1 MTKKIQSI
9 PEARLLLESLRSVG
23 YNEET
28 AIADIIDNC
37 ISAKAHEIKIQF
49 DWEKKRIVISDDG
62 LGMSSKDL
70 IENMRIGSSDPNQVR
85 DERDLGRFGMGMK
98 TAAFS
103 LGKKLTVVTK
113 SNSTVSNA
121 SWDLEQIPSIGWNLI
136 IRDESEISE
145 FSSQIDEQGT
155 VVIIENLD
163 RVIDTDDEKK
173 AKNKFYRIANRT
185 EKHLALTFHR
195 FIEEDCLILE
205 LNDIPIKAWNPFIV
219 ENSATQELPEE
230 SVFSDNGCIKAI
242 IQPYVLPHKTKFA
255 SDDDYQLAGGPKGW
269 NYHQGIYVYRN
280 KRLIIC
286 GTWFDYIKKEPAY
299 NLARIK
305 IDISSASDEDWKID
319 IKKSTA
325 SLPSYVREAVEREID
340 LCTEASARVYN
351 SRGNYSKS
359 NVSTP
364 NLDYVWE
371 QRKKDGRYSFYI
383 NRKHSLLNTI
393 KKQLDEQGKKTLFA
407 YLSLVENF
415 APFMMSGVT
424 DSLQKG
430 KNNATFD
437 KTSLEYQIQIKE
449 LEDKCDYA
457 ENGDLV
463 AYIKSYAVFDYL
475 KALLGTDSNGYEI
488 NQDVLCAAD
497 FGAPQKRKRFIVIG
511 IKKSLTDTVQLP
523 IGIFSEK
530 DYRTVQDAIGDLQNV
545 PTVTDVAEDIG
556 TPLKKADD
564 ISELGKSLRDT
575 DTLFNHIITKT
586 RETAMERFKVI
597 KQGENFHSL
606 NDSLKTNTYTDA
618 NRTQNTI
625 YLRLAYNQPSGTVVN
640 VRKSMWIHPELNRA
654 ISIREAARLQTFP
667 DSFIFCGSKDKQYQQ
682 VGNAVPP
689 IMAKAIAEKLADQL
703 EQIEKRYER

>member
-1 MTKKIQSI
+1 MYKVVDLFAGAGGLSLGFMQTKKYDIKVAFENNPAMQKTYKKNHMGVDVRDDVCLADYDDIQKKYGKIDVVIGGPPCQGFSNANRQKNHAI
-9 PEARLLLESLRSVG
+9 SQNNMLVKQYIRAIRELRPKAFVMENVSMLRSDVHRFYLDEADNKLFDQEKYEIHMQSTKLVLLDKAYMFDCAKTIARSSSAITANIWPEDCYVSLNVVYKMSKNHQKLLKTLKKHKKKLLEYADIYADEGKKNDIESNDIALRS
-23 YNEET
+23 YE
-28 AIADIIDNC
+28 
-37 ISAKAHEIKIQF
+37 
-49 DWEKKRIVISDDG
+49 
-62 LGMSSKDL
+62 
-70 IENMRIGSSDPNQVR
+70 
-85 DERDLGRFGMGMK
+85 
-98 TAAFS
+98 AFS
-103 LGKKLTVVTK
+103 AIK
-113 SNSTVSNA
+113 
-121 SWDLEQIPSIGWNLI
+121 Q
-136 IRDESEISE
+136 
-145 FSSQIDEQGT
+145 FF
-155 VVIIENLD
+155 
-163 RVIDTDDEKK
+163 DEK
-173 AKNKFYRIANRT
+173 
-185 EKHLALTFHR
+185 
-195 FIEEDCLILE
+195 LE
-205 LNDIPIKAWNPFIV
+205 ADKLKDVI
-219 ENSATQELPEE
+219 
-230 SVFSDNGCIKAI
+230 
-242 IQPYVLPHKTKFA
+242 
-255 SDDDYQLAGGPKGW
+255 
-269 NYHQGIYVYRN
+269 
-280 KRLIIC
+280 
-286 GTWFDYIKKEPAY
+286 EPAIMIQRM
-299 NLARIK
+299 L
-305 IDISSASDEDWKID
+305 
-319 IKKSTA
+319 
-325 SLPSYVREAVEREID
+325 
-340 LCTEASARVYN
+340 
-351 SRGNYSKS
+351 SKS
-359 NVSTP
+359 KEIFDN
-364 NLDYVWE
+364 
-371 QRKKDGRYSFYI
+371 
-383 NRKHSLLNTI
+383 H
-393 KKQLDEQGKKTLFA
+393 
-407 YLSLVENF
+407 LV
-415 APFMMSGVT
+415 V
-424 DSLQKG
+424 
-430 KNNATFD
+430 
-437 KTSLEYQIQIKE
+437 
-449 LEDKCDYA
+449 DKCDYA

>member
-1 MTKKIQSI
+1 MYKVVDLFAGAGGLSLGFMQTKKYDIKVAFENNPAMQKTYKKNHMGVDVRDDVCLADYDDIQKKYGKIDVVIGGPPCQGFSNANRQKNHAI
-9 PEARLLLESLRSVG
+9 SQNNMLVKQYIRAIRELSPKAFVMENVSMLRSDVHRF
-23 YNEET
+23 YLDEADNELFGQEKYEIHMQNTKLVLLDKAYMFDCAKTIARSPSAIT
-28 AIADIIDNC
+28 ANIWPEDCYVSLNVVYKMSKNHQKLLKTLKKHKKKLLKYADVY
-37 ISAKAHEIKIQF
+37 A
-49 DWEKKRIVISDDG
+49 
-62 LGMSSKDL
+62 
-70 IENMRIGSSDPNQVR
+70 
-85 DERDLGRFGMGMK
+85 DERKKSDIESNDIALRSYE
-98 TAAFS
+98 AFS
-103 LGKKLTVVTK
+103 AIK
-113 SNSTVSNA
+113 
-121 SWDLEQIPSIGWNLI
+121 Q
-136 IRDESEISE
+136 
-145 FSSQIDEQGT
+145 FF
-155 VVIIENLD
+155 
-163 RVIDTDDEKK
+163 DEK
-173 AKNKFYRIANRT
+173 
-185 EKHLALTFHR
+185 
-195 FIEEDCLILE
+195 LE
-205 LNDIPIKAWNPFIV
+205 ADKLKDVI
-219 ENSATQELPEE
+219 
-230 SVFSDNGCIKAI
+230 
-242 IQPYVLPHKTKFA
+242 
-255 SDDDYQLAGGPKGW
+255 
-269 NYHQGIYVYRN
+269 
-280 KRLIIC
+280 
-286 GTWFDYIKKEPAY
+286 EPAIMIQRM
-299 NLARIK
+299 L
-305 IDISSASDEDWKID
+305 
-319 IKKSTA
+319 
-325 SLPSYVREAVEREID
+325 
-340 LCTEASARVYN
+340 
-351 SRGNYSKS
+351 SKS
-359 NVSTP
+359 KEIFDN
-364 NLDYVWE
+364 
-371 QRKKDGRYSFYI
+371 
-383 NRKHSLLNTI
+383 H
-393 KKQLDEQGKKTLFA
+393 
-407 YLSLVENF
+407 LV
-415 APFMMSGVT
+415 V
-424 DSLQKG
+424 
-430 KNNATFD
+430 
-437 KTSLEYQIQIKE
+437 
-449 LEDKCDYA
+449 DKCDYA

>member
-1 MTKKIQSI
+1 MYKVVDLFAGAGGLSLGFMQTKKYDIKVAFENNPAMQKTYKKNHMGVDVRDDVCLADYDDIQKKYGKIDVVIGGPPCQGFSNANRQKNHAI
-9 PEARLLLESLRSVG
+9 SQNNMLVKQYIRAIRELSPKAFVMENVSMLRSDVHRFYLDEADNELFGQEKYEIHMQNTKLVLLDKAYMFDCAKTIARSPSAITANIWPEDCYVSLNVVYKMSKNHQKLLKTLKKHKKKLLEYADVYADERKKSDIESNDIALRS
-23 YNEET
+23 YE
-28 AIADIIDNC
+28 
-37 ISAKAHEIKIQF
+37 
-49 DWEKKRIVISDDG
+49 
-62 LGMSSKDL
+62 
-70 IENMRIGSSDPNQVR
+70 
-85 DERDLGRFGMGMK
+85 
-98 TAAFS
+98 AFS
-103 LGKKLTVVTK
+103 AIK
-113 SNSTVSNA
+113 
-121 SWDLEQIPSIGWNLI
+121 Q
-136 IRDESEISE
+136 
-145 FSSQIDEQGT
+145 FF
-155 VVIIENLD
+155 
-163 RVIDTDDEKK
+163 DEK
-173 AKNKFYRIANRT
+173 
-185 EKHLALTFHR
+185 
-195 FIEEDCLILE
+195 LE
-205 LNDIPIKAWNPFIV
+205 ADKLKDVI
-219 ENSATQELPEE
+219 
-230 SVFSDNGCIKAI
+230 
-242 IQPYVLPHKTKFA
+242 
-255 SDDDYQLAGGPKGW
+255 
-269 NYHQGIYVYRN
+269 
-280 KRLIIC
+280 
-286 GTWFDYIKKEPAY
+286 EPAIMIQRM
-299 NLARIK
+299 L
-305 IDISSASDEDWKID
+305 
-319 IKKSTA
+319 
-325 SLPSYVREAVEREID
+325 
-340 LCTEASARVYN
+340 
-351 SRGNYSKS
+351 SKS
-359 NVSTP
+359 KEIFDN
-364 NLDYVWE
+364 
-371 QRKKDGRYSFYI
+371 
-383 NRKHSLLNTI
+383 H
-393 KKQLDEQGKKTLFA
+393 
-407 YLSLVENF
+407 LV
-415 APFMMSGVT
+415 V
-424 DSLQKG
+424 
-430 KNNATFD
+430 
-437 KTSLEYQIQIKE
+437 
-449 LEDKCDYA
+449 DKCDYA

-475 KALLGTDSNGYEI
+475 KALLGTDSDGYEI

>member
-1 MTKKIQSI
+1 MYKVVDLFAGAGGLSLGFMQTKKYDIKVAFENNPAMQKTYKKNHMGVDVRDDVCLADYDDIQKKYGKIDVVIGGPPCQGFSNANRQKNHAI
-9 PEARLLLESLRSVG
+9 SQNNMLVKQYIRAIRELSPKAFVMENVSMLRSDVHRFYLDEADNELFGQEKYEIHMQNTKLVLLDKAYMFDCAKTIARSPSAITANIWPEDCYVSLNVVYKMSKNHQKLLKTLKKHKKKLLEYADVYADERKKSDIESNDIALRS
-23 YNEET
+23 YE
-28 AIADIIDNC
+28 
-37 ISAKAHEIKIQF
+37 
-49 DWEKKRIVISDDG
+49 
-62 LGMSSKDL
+62 
-70 IENMRIGSSDPNQVR
+70 
-85 DERDLGRFGMGMK
+85 
-98 TAAFS
+98 AFS
-103 LGKKLTVVTK
+103 AIK
-113 SNSTVSNA
+113 
-121 SWDLEQIPSIGWNLI
+121 Q
-136 IRDESEISE
+136 
-145 FSSQIDEQGT
+145 FF
-155 VVIIENLD
+155 
-163 RVIDTDDEKK
+163 DEK
-173 AKNKFYRIANRT
+173 
-185 EKHLALTFHR
+185 
-195 FIEEDCLILE
+195 LE
-205 LNDIPIKAWNPFIV
+205 ADKLKDVI
-219 ENSATQELPEE
+219 
-230 SVFSDNGCIKAI
+230 
-242 IQPYVLPHKTKFA
+242 
-255 SDDDYQLAGGPKGW
+255 
-269 NYHQGIYVYRN
+269 
-280 KRLIIC
+280 
-286 GTWFDYIKKEPAY
+286 EPAIMIQRM
-299 NLARIK
+299 L
-305 IDISSASDEDWKID
+305 
-319 IKKSTA
+319 
-325 SLPSYVREAVEREID
+325 
-340 LCTEASARVYN
+340 
-351 SRGNYSKS
+351 SKS
-359 NVSTP
+359 KEIFDN
-364 NLDYVWE
+364 
-371 QRKKDGRYSFYI
+371 
-383 NRKHSLLNTI
+383 H
-393 KKQLDEQGKKTLFA
+393 
-407 YLSLVENF
+407 LV
-415 APFMMSGVT
+415 V
-424 DSLQKG
+424 
-430 KNNATFD
+430 
-437 KTSLEYQIQIKE
+437 
-449 LEDKCDYA
+449 DKCDYA
-457 ENGDLV
+457 EN

>member
-1 MTKKIQSI
+1 MYKVVDLFAGAGGLSLGFMQTKKYDIKVAFENNPAMQKTYKKNHMGVDVQDDVCLADYDDIQKKYGKIDVVIGGPPCQGFSNANRQKNHAI
-9 PEARLLLESLRSVG
+9 SQNNMLVKQYIRAIRELSPKAFVMENVSMLRSDVHRFYLDEADNELFGQEKYEIHMQSTKLVLLDKAYMFDCAKTIARSSSAITANIWPEDCYVSLNVVYKMSKNHQKLLKTLKKHKKKLLEYADIYADEGEKNDIESNDIALRS
-23 YNEET
+23 YE
-28 AIADIIDNC
+28 
-37 ISAKAHEIKIQF
+37 
-49 DWEKKRIVISDDG
+49 
-62 LGMSSKDL
+62 
-70 IENMRIGSSDPNQVR
+70 
-85 DERDLGRFGMGMK
+85 
-98 TAAFS
+98 AFS
-103 LGKKLTVVTK
+103 AIK
-113 SNSTVSNA
+113 
-121 SWDLEQIPSIGWNLI
+121 Q
-136 IRDESEISE
+136 
-145 FSSQIDEQGT
+145 FF
-155 VVIIENLD
+155 
-163 RVIDTDDEKK
+163 DEK
-173 AKNKFYRIANRT
+173 
-185 EKHLALTFHR
+185 
-195 FIEEDCLILE
+195 LE
-205 LNDIPIKAWNPFIV
+205 ADKLKDVI
-219 ENSATQELPEE
+219 
-230 SVFSDNGCIKAI
+230 
-242 IQPYVLPHKTKFA
+242 
-255 SDDDYQLAGGPKGW
+255 
-269 NYHQGIYVYRN
+269 
-280 KRLIIC
+280 
-286 GTWFDYIKKEPAY
+286 EPAIMIQRM
-299 NLARIK
+299 L
-305 IDISSASDEDWKID
+305 
-319 IKKSTA
+319 
-325 SLPSYVREAVEREID
+325 
-340 LCTEASARVYN
+340 
-351 SRGNYSKS
+351 SKS
-359 NVSTP
+359 KEIFDN
-364 NLDYVWE
+364 
-371 QRKKDGRYSFYI
+371 
-383 NRKHSLLNTI
+383 H
-393 KKQLDEQGKKTLFA
+393 
-407 YLSLVENF
+407 LV
-415 APFMMSGVT
+415 V
-424 DSLQKG
+424 
-430 KNNATFD
+430 
-437 KTSLEYQIQIKE
+437 
-449 LEDKCDYA
+449 DKCDYA

-586 RETAMERFKVI
+586 RETAMERFKAI

>member
-1 MTKKIQSI
+1 MQMGRWFGFR
-9 PEARLLLESLRSVG
+9 PGYLDACRLFTTDSLYASFSH
-23 YNEET
+23 
-28 AIADIIDNC
+28 
-37 ISAKAHEIKIQF
+37 ISMATEDLAAQF
-49 DWEKKRIVISDDG
+49 DFMNSVVQTPRDFG
-62 LGMSSKDL
+62 L
-70 IENMRIGSSDPNQVR
+70 RV
-85 DERDLGRFGMGMK
+85 
-98 TAAFS
+98 
-103 LGKKLTVVTK
+103 
-113 SNSTVSNA
+113 A
-121 SWDLEQIPSIGWNLI
+121 SHPTLEITS
-136 IRDESEISE
+136 
-145 FSSQIDEQGT
+145 
-155 VVIIENLD
+155 
-163 RVIDTDDEKK
+163 
-173 AKNKFYRIANRT
+173 
-185 EKHLALTFHR
+185 
-195 FIEEDCLILE
+195 
-205 LNDIPIKAWNPFIV
+205 
-219 ENSATQELPEE
+219 
-230 SVFSDNGCIKAI
+230 
-242 IQPYVLPHKTKFA
+242 
-255 SDDDYQLAGGPKGW
+255 
-269 NYHQGIYVYRN
+269 RN
-280 KRLIIC
+280 KMRTGQEFKRDFSCKLSQ
-286 GTWFDYIKKEPAY
+286 TRVFD
-299 NLARIK
+299 
-305 IDISSASDEDWKID
+305 IDGEQYD
-319 IKKSTA
+319 
-325 SLPSYVREAVEREID
+325 RNFEAVEDFLYAIKGCRIT
-340 LCTEASARVYN
+340 TEQYQKTHNRKAPGEHIFYQGVSAHDVANFLESYETSKTATRANSKYMADVLLDKAYMFDCAKTIARSPSAITANIWPEDCYVSLNVVYKMSKN
-351 SRGNYSKS
+351 HQKLLKTLKKHKKKLLEYADVYADERKKSDIESNDIALRSYEAFSAIKQFFDEKLEADKLKDVIEPAIMIQRMLSKS
-359 NVSTP
+359 KEIFDN
-364 NLDYVWE
+364 
-371 QRKKDGRYSFYI
+371 
-383 NRKHSLLNTI
+383 H
-393 KKQLDEQGKKTLFA
+393 
-407 YLSLVENF
+407 LV
-415 APFMMSGVT
+415 V
-424 DSLQKG
+424 
-430 KNNATFD
+430 
-437 KTSLEYQIQIKE
+437 
-449 LEDKCDYA
+449 DKCDYA

>member
-242 IQPYVLPHKTKFA
+242 IQPYMFDCAKTIARSSSAITANIWPEDCYVSLNVVYKMSKNHQKLLKTLKKHKKKLLEYA
-255 SDDDYQLAGGPKGW
+255 D
-269 NYHQGIYVYRN
+269 IYADEGKKNDIESNDIALRSYEAFSAI
-280 KRLIIC
+280 KQF
-286 GTWFDYIKKEPAY
+286 FDEKLEADKLKDVIEPAIMIQRM
-299 NLARIK
+299 L
-305 IDISSASDEDWKID
+305 
-319 IKKSTA
+319 
-325 SLPSYVREAVEREID
+325 
-340 LCTEASARVYN
+340 
-351 SRGNYSKS
+351 SKS
-359 NVSTP
+359 KEIFDN
-364 NLDYVWE
+364 
-371 QRKKDGRYSFYI
+371 
-383 NRKHSLLNTI
+383 H
-393 KKQLDEQGKKTLFA
+393 
-407 YLSLVENF
+407 LV
-415 APFMMSGVT
+415 V
-424 DSLQKG
+424 
-430 KNNATFD
+430 
-437 KTSLEYQIQIKE
+437 
-449 LEDKCDYA
+449 DKCDYA

-586 RETAMERFKVI
+586 RETAMERFKAI

-703 EQIEKRYER
+703 EQIEKRFER

>member
-1 MTKKIQSI
+1 MYKVVDLFAGAGGLSLGFMQTKKYDIKVAFENNPAMQKTYKKNHMGVDVRDDVCLADYDDIQKKYGKIDVVIGGPPCQGFSNANRQKNHAI
-9 PEARLLLESLRSVG
+9 SQNNMLVKQYIRAIRELRPKAFVMENVSMLRSDVHRFYLDEADNKLFDQEKYEIHMQNTKLVLLDKAYMFDCAKTIARSPSAITANIWPEDCYVSLNVVYKMSKNHQKLLKALKKHKKKLLEYADVYADERKKSDIESNDIALRS
-23 YNEET
+23 YE
-28 AIADIIDNC
+28 
-37 ISAKAHEIKIQF
+37 
-49 DWEKKRIVISDDG
+49 
-62 LGMSSKDL
+62 
-70 IENMRIGSSDPNQVR
+70 
-85 DERDLGRFGMGMK
+85 
-98 TAAFS
+98 AFS
-103 LGKKLTVVTK
+103 AVK
-113 SNSTVSNA
+113 
-121 SWDLEQIPSIGWNLI
+121 Q
-136 IRDESEISE
+136 
-145 FSSQIDEQGT
+145 FF
-155 VVIIENLD
+155 
-163 RVIDTDDEKK
+163 DEK
-173 AKNKFYRIANRT
+173 
-185 EKHLALTFHR
+185 
-195 FIEEDCLILE
+195 LE
-205 LNDIPIKAWNPFIV
+205 ADKLKEVI
-219 ENSATQELPEE
+219 
-230 SVFSDNGCIKAI
+230 
-242 IQPYVLPHKTKFA
+242 
-255 SDDDYQLAGGPKGW
+255 
-269 NYHQGIYVYRN
+269 
-280 KRLIIC
+280 
-286 GTWFDYIKKEPAY
+286 EPAIMIQRM
-299 NLARIK
+299 L
-305 IDISSASDEDWKID
+305 
-319 IKKSTA
+319 
-325 SLPSYVREAVEREID
+325 
-340 LCTEASARVYN
+340 
-351 SRGNYSKS
+351 SKS
-359 NVSTP
+359 KEIFDS
-364 NLDYVWE
+364 
-371 QRKKDGRYSFYI
+371 
-383 NRKHSLLNTI
+383 H
-393 KKQLDEQGKKTLFA
+393 
-407 YLSLVENF
+407 LV
-415 APFMMSGVT
+415 V
-424 DSLQKG
+424 
-430 KNNATFD
+430 
-437 KTSLEYQIQIKE
+437 
-449 LEDKCDYA
+449 DKCDYA

-586 RETAMERFKVI
+586 RETAMERFKAI

>member
-1 MTKKIQSI
+1 MYKVVDLFAGAGGLSLGFMQTKKYDIKVAFENNPAMQKTYKKNHMGVDVQDDVCLADYNDIQKKYGKIDVVIGGPPCQGFSNANRQKNHAI
-9 PEARLLLESLRSVG
+9 SQNNMLVKQYIRAIRELSPKAFVMENVSMLRSDVHRFYLDEADNELFGQEKYEIHMQSTKLVLLDKAYMFDCAKTIARSPSAITANIWPEDCYVSLNVVYKMSKNHQKLLKTLKKHKKKLLEYADIYADEGKKNDIESNDIALRS
-23 YNEET
+23 YE
-28 AIADIIDNC
+28 
-37 ISAKAHEIKIQF
+37 
-49 DWEKKRIVISDDG
+49 
-62 LGMSSKDL
+62 
-70 IENMRIGSSDPNQVR
+70 
-85 DERDLGRFGMGMK
+85 
-98 TAAFS
+98 AFS
-103 LGKKLTVVTK
+103 AIK
-113 SNSTVSNA
+113 
-121 SWDLEQIPSIGWNLI
+121 Q
-136 IRDESEISE
+136 
-145 FSSQIDEQGT
+145 FF
-155 VVIIENLD
+155 
-163 RVIDTDDEKK
+163 DEK
-173 AKNKFYRIANRT
+173 
-185 EKHLALTFHR
+185 
-195 FIEEDCLILE
+195 LE
-205 LNDIPIKAWNPFIV
+205 ADKLKDVI
-219 ENSATQELPEE
+219 
-230 SVFSDNGCIKAI
+230 
-242 IQPYVLPHKTKFA
+242 
-255 SDDDYQLAGGPKGW
+255 
-269 NYHQGIYVYRN
+269 
-280 KRLIIC
+280 
-286 GTWFDYIKKEPAY
+286 EPAIMIQRM
-299 NLARIK
+299 L
-305 IDISSASDEDWKID
+305 
-319 IKKSTA
+319 
-325 SLPSYVREAVEREID
+325 
-340 LCTEASARVYN
+340 
-351 SRGNYSKS
+351 SKS
-359 NVSTP
+359 KEIFDN
-364 NLDYVWE
+364 
-371 QRKKDGRYSFYI
+371 
-383 NRKHSLLNTI
+383 H
-393 KKQLDEQGKKTLFA
+393 
-407 YLSLVENF
+407 LV
-415 APFMMSGVT
+415 V
-424 DSLQKG
+424 
-430 KNNATFD
+430 
-437 KTSLEYQIQIKE
+437 
-449 LEDKCDYA
+449 DKCDYA

-586 RETAMERFKVI
+586 RETAMERFKAI

-703 EQIEKRYER
+703 EQIEKRFER

>member
-1 MTKKIQSI
+1 MYKVVDLFAGAGGLSLGFMQTKKYDIKVAFENNPAMQKTYKKNHMGVDVRDDVCLADYDDIQKKYGKIDVVIGGPPCQGFSNANRQKNHAI
-9 PEARLLLESLRSVG
+9 SQNNMLVKQYIRAIRELSPKAFVMENVSMLRSDVHRFYLDEADNELFGQEKYEIHMQNTKLVLLDKAYMFDCAKTIARSPSAITANIWPEDCYVSLNVVYKMSKNYQKLLKTLKKHKKKLLEYADVYADEREKSDIESNDIALRS
-23 YNEET
+23 YE
-28 AIADIIDNC
+28 
-37 ISAKAHEIKIQF
+37 
-49 DWEKKRIVISDDG
+49 
-62 LGMSSKDL
+62 
-70 IENMRIGSSDPNQVR
+70 
-85 DERDLGRFGMGMK
+85 
-98 TAAFS
+98 AFS
-103 LGKKLTVVTK
+103 AIK
-113 SNSTVSNA
+113 
-121 SWDLEQIPSIGWNLI
+121 Q
-136 IRDESEISE
+136 
-145 FSSQIDEQGT
+145 FF
-155 VVIIENLD
+155 
-163 RVIDTDDEKK
+163 DEK
-173 AKNKFYRIANRT
+173 
-185 EKHLALTFHR
+185 
-195 FIEEDCLILE
+195 LE
-205 LNDIPIKAWNPFIV
+205 ADKLKDVI
-219 ENSATQELPEE
+219 
-230 SVFSDNGCIKAI
+230 
-242 IQPYVLPHKTKFA
+242 
-255 SDDDYQLAGGPKGW
+255 
-269 NYHQGIYVYRN
+269 
-280 KRLIIC
+280 
-286 GTWFDYIKKEPAY
+286 EPAIMIQRM
-299 NLARIK
+299 L
-305 IDISSASDEDWKID
+305 
-319 IKKSTA
+319 
-325 SLPSYVREAVEREID
+325 
-340 LCTEASARVYN
+340 
-351 SRGNYSKS
+351 SKS
-359 NVSTP
+359 KEIFDN
-364 NLDYVWE
+364 
-371 QRKKDGRYSFYI
+371 
-383 NRKHSLLNTI
+383 H
-393 KKQLDEQGKKTLFA
+393 
-407 YLSLVENF
+407 LV
-415 APFMMSGVT
+415 V
-424 DSLQKG
+424 
-430 KNNATFD
+430 
-437 KTSLEYQIQIKE
+437 
-449 LEDKCDYA
+449 DKCDYA

>member
-1 MTKKIQSI
+1 MYKVVDLFAGAGGLSLGFMQTKKYDIKVAFENNPAMQKTYKKNHMGVDVQDDVCLADYNDIQKKYGKIDVVIGGPPCQGFSNANRQKNHAI
-9 PEARLLLESLRSVG
+9 SQNNMLVKQYIRAIRELSPKAFVMENVSMLRSDVHRFYLDEADNELFGQEKYEIHMQNTKLVLLDKAYMFDCAKTIARSPSAITANIWPEDCYVSLNVVYKMSKNHQKLLKTLKKHKKKLLE
-23 YNEET
+23 Y
-28 AIADIIDNC
+28 ADVY
-37 ISAKAHEIKIQF
+37 A
-49 DWEKKRIVISDDG
+49 
-62 LGMSSKDL
+62 
-70 IENMRIGSSDPNQVR
+70 
-85 DERDLGRFGMGMK
+85 DERKKSDIESNDIARRSYE
-98 TAAFS
+98 AFS
-103 LGKKLTVVTK
+103 AIK
-113 SNSTVSNA
+113 
-121 SWDLEQIPSIGWNLI
+121 Q
-136 IRDESEISE
+136 
-145 FSSQIDEQGT
+145 FF
-155 VVIIENLD
+155 
-163 RVIDTDDEKK
+163 DEK
-173 AKNKFYRIANRT
+173 
-185 EKHLALTFHR
+185 
-195 FIEEDCLILE
+195 LE
-205 LNDIPIKAWNPFIV
+205 ADKLKDVI
-219 ENSATQELPEE
+219 
-230 SVFSDNGCIKAI
+230 
-242 IQPYVLPHKTKFA
+242 
-255 SDDDYQLAGGPKGW
+255 
-269 NYHQGIYVYRN
+269 
-280 KRLIIC
+280 
-286 GTWFDYIKKEPAY
+286 EPAIMIQRM
-299 NLARIK
+299 L
-305 IDISSASDEDWKID
+305 
-319 IKKSTA
+319 
-325 SLPSYVREAVEREID
+325 
-340 LCTEASARVYN
+340 
-351 SRGNYSKS
+351 SKS
-359 NVSTP
+359 KEIFDN
-364 NLDYVWE
+364 
-371 QRKKDGRYSFYI
+371 
-383 NRKHSLLNTI
+383 H
-393 KKQLDEQGKKTLFA
+393 
-407 YLSLVENF
+407 LV
-415 APFMMSGVT
+415 V
-424 DSLQKG
+424 
-430 KNNATFD
+430 
-437 KTSLEYQIQIKE
+437 
-449 LEDKCDYA
+449 DKCDYA

-703 EQIEKRYER
+703 EQIEKRFER

>member
-1 MTKKIQSI
+1 MYKVVDLFAGAGGLSLGFMQTKKYDIKVAFENNPAMQKTYKKNHMGVDVQDDVCLADYNDIQKKYGKIDVVIGGPPCQGFSNANRQKNHAI
-9 PEARLLLESLRSVG
+9 SQNNMLVKQYIRAIRELSPKAFVMENVSMLRSDVHRFYLDEADNELFGQEKYEIHMQSTKLVLLDKAYMFDCAKTIARSSSAITANIWPEDCYVSLNVVYKMSKNHQKLLKTLKKHKKKLLEYADVYADERKKSDIESNDIALRS
-23 YNEET
+23 YE
-28 AIADIIDNC
+28 
-37 ISAKAHEIKIQF
+37 
-49 DWEKKRIVISDDG
+49 
-62 LGMSSKDL
+62 
-70 IENMRIGSSDPNQVR
+70 
-85 DERDLGRFGMGMK
+85 
-98 TAAFS
+98 AFS
-103 LGKKLTVVTK
+103 AIK
-113 SNSTVSNA
+113 
-121 SWDLEQIPSIGWNLI
+121 Q
-136 IRDESEISE
+136 
-145 FSSQIDEQGT
+145 FF
-155 VVIIENLD
+155 
-163 RVIDTDDEKK
+163 DEK
-173 AKNKFYRIANRT
+173 
-185 EKHLALTFHR
+185 
-195 FIEEDCLILE
+195 LE
-205 LNDIPIKAWNPFIV
+205 ADKLKDVI
-219 ENSATQELPEE
+219 
-230 SVFSDNGCIKAI
+230 
-242 IQPYVLPHKTKFA
+242 
-255 SDDDYQLAGGPKGW
+255 
-269 NYHQGIYVYRN
+269 
-280 KRLIIC
+280 
-286 GTWFDYIKKEPAY
+286 EPAIMIQRM
-299 NLARIK
+299 L
-305 IDISSASDEDWKID
+305 
-319 IKKSTA
+319 
-325 SLPSYVREAVEREID
+325 
-340 LCTEASARVYN
+340 
-351 SRGNYSKS
+351 SKS
-359 NVSTP
+359 KEIFDN
-364 NLDYVWE
+364 
-371 QRKKDGRYSFYI
+371 
-383 NRKHSLLNTI
+383 H
-393 KKQLDEQGKKTLFA
+393 
-407 YLSLVENF
+407 LV
-415 APFMMSGVT
+415 V
-424 DSLQKG
+424 
-430 KNNATFD
+430 
-437 KTSLEYQIQIKE
+437 
-449 LEDKCDYA
+449 DKCDYA

-586 RETAMERFKVI
+586 RETAMERFKAI

-703 EQIEKRYER
+703 EQIEKRFER

>member
-1 MTKKIQSI
+1 MYKVVDLFAGAGGLSLGFMQTKKYDIKVAFENNPAMQKTYKKNHMGVDVQDDVCLADYNDIQKKYGKIDVVIGGPPCQGFSNANRQKNHAI
-9 PEARLLLESLRSVG
+9 SQNNMLVKQYIRAIRELSPKAFVMENVSMLRSDVHRFYLDEADNELFGQEKYEIHMQSTKLVLLDKAYMFDCAKTIARSSSAITAYIWPEDCYVSLNVVYKMSKNHQKLLKTLKKHKKKLLEYADIYADEGKKNDIESNDIALRS
-23 YNEET
+23 YE
-28 AIADIIDNC
+28 
-37 ISAKAHEIKIQF
+37 
-49 DWEKKRIVISDDG
+49 
-62 LGMSSKDL
+62 
-70 IENMRIGSSDPNQVR
+70 
-85 DERDLGRFGMGMK
+85 
-98 TAAFS
+98 AFS
-103 LGKKLTVVTK
+103 AIK
-113 SNSTVSNA
+113 
-121 SWDLEQIPSIGWNLI
+121 Q
-136 IRDESEISE
+136 
-145 FSSQIDEQGT
+145 FF
-155 VVIIENLD
+155 
-163 RVIDTDDEKK
+163 DEK
-173 AKNKFYRIANRT
+173 
-185 EKHLALTFHR
+185 
-195 FIEEDCLILE
+195 LE
-205 LNDIPIKAWNPFIV
+205 ADKLKDVI
-219 ENSATQELPEE
+219 
-230 SVFSDNGCIKAI
+230 
-242 IQPYVLPHKTKFA
+242 
-255 SDDDYQLAGGPKGW
+255 
-269 NYHQGIYVYRN
+269 
-280 KRLIIC
+280 
-286 GTWFDYIKKEPAY
+286 EPAIMIQRM
-299 NLARIK
+299 L
-305 IDISSASDEDWKID
+305 
-319 IKKSTA
+319 
-325 SLPSYVREAVEREID
+325 
-340 LCTEASARVYN
+340 
-351 SRGNYSKS
+351 SKS
-359 NVSTP
+359 KEIFDN
-364 NLDYVWE
+364 
-371 QRKKDGRYSFYI
+371 
-383 NRKHSLLNTI
+383 H
-393 KKQLDEQGKKTLFA
+393 
-407 YLSLVENF
+407 LV
-415 APFMMSGVT
+415 V
-424 DSLQKG
+424 
-430 KNNATFD
+430 
-437 KTSLEYQIQIKE
+437 
-449 LEDKCDYA
+449 DKCDYA

-586 RETAMERFKVI
+586 RETAMERFKAI

-703 EQIEKRYER
+703 EQIEKRFER

>member
-1 MTKKIQSI
+1 MYKVVDLFAGAGGLSLGFMQTKKYDIKVAFENNPAMQKTYKKNHMGVDVRDDVCLADYDDIQKKYGKIDVVIGGPPCQGFSNANRQKNHAI
-9 PEARLLLESLRSVG
+9 SQNNMLVKQYIRAIRELRPKAFVMENVSMLRSDVHRFYLDEADNKLFDQEKYEIHMQNTKLVLLDKAYMFDCAKTIARSSSAITANIWPEDCYVSLNVVYKMSKNHQKLLKTLKKHKKKLLEYADVYADEGEKNDIESNDIALRS
-23 YNEET
+23 YE
-28 AIADIIDNC
+28 
-37 ISAKAHEIKIQF
+37 
-49 DWEKKRIVISDDG
+49 
-62 LGMSSKDL
+62 
-70 IENMRIGSSDPNQVR
+70 
-85 DERDLGRFGMGMK
+85 
-98 TAAFS
+98 AFS
-103 LGKKLTVVTK
+103 AIK
-113 SNSTVSNA
+113 
-121 SWDLEQIPSIGWNLI
+121 Q
-136 IRDESEISE
+136 
-145 FSSQIDEQGT
+145 FF
-155 VVIIENLD
+155 
-163 RVIDTDDEKK
+163 DEK
-173 AKNKFYRIANRT
+173 
-185 EKHLALTFHR
+185 
-195 FIEEDCLILE
+195 LE
-205 LNDIPIKAWNPFIV
+205 ADKLKDVI
-219 ENSATQELPEE
+219 
-230 SVFSDNGCIKAI
+230 
-242 IQPYVLPHKTKFA
+242 
-255 SDDDYQLAGGPKGW
+255 
-269 NYHQGIYVYRN
+269 
-280 KRLIIC
+280 
-286 GTWFDYIKKEPAY
+286 EPAIMIQRM
-299 NLARIK
+299 L
-305 IDISSASDEDWKID
+305 
-319 IKKSTA
+319 
-325 SLPSYVREAVEREID
+325 
-340 LCTEASARVYN
+340 
-351 SRGNYSKS
+351 SKS
-359 NVSTP
+359 KEIFDN
-364 NLDYVWE
+364 
-371 QRKKDGRYSFYI
+371 
-383 NRKHSLLNTI
+383 H
-393 KKQLDEQGKKTLFA
+393 
-407 YLSLVENF
+407 LV
-415 APFMMSGVT
+415 V
-424 DSLQKG
+424 
-430 KNNATFD
+430 
-437 KTSLEYQIQIKE
+437 
-449 LEDKCDYA
+449 DKCDYA

-586 RETAMERFKVI
+586 RETAMERFKAI

-703 EQIEKRYER
+703 EQIEKRFER

>member
-1 MTKKIQSI
+1 MYKVVDLFAGAGGLSLGFMQTKKYDIKVAFENNPAMQKTYKKNHMGVDVQDDVCLADYNDIQKKYGKIDVVIGGPPCQGFSNANRQKNHAI
-9 PEARLLLESLRSVG
+9 SQNNMLVKQYIRAIRELSPKAFVMENVSMLRSDVHRFYLDEADNELFGQEKYEIHMQSTKLVLLDKAYMFDCAKTIARSSSAITANIWPEDCYVSLNVVYKMSKNHQKLLKTLKKHKKKLLEYADIYADEGKKNDIALRS
-23 YNEET
+23 YE
-28 AIADIIDNC
+28 
-37 ISAKAHEIKIQF
+37 
-49 DWEKKRIVISDDG
+49 
-62 LGMSSKDL
+62 
-70 IENMRIGSSDPNQVR
+70 
-85 DERDLGRFGMGMK
+85 
-98 TAAFS
+98 AFS
-103 LGKKLTVVTK
+103 AIK
-113 SNSTVSNA
+113 
-121 SWDLEQIPSIGWNLI
+121 Q
-136 IRDESEISE
+136 
-145 FSSQIDEQGT
+145 FF
-155 VVIIENLD
+155 
-163 RVIDTDDEKK
+163 DEK
-173 AKNKFYRIANRT
+173 
-185 EKHLALTFHR
+185 
-195 FIEEDCLILE
+195 LE
-205 LNDIPIKAWNPFIV
+205 ADKLKDVI
-219 ENSATQELPEE
+219 
-230 SVFSDNGCIKAI
+230 
-242 IQPYVLPHKTKFA
+242 
-255 SDDDYQLAGGPKGW
+255 
-269 NYHQGIYVYRN
+269 
-280 KRLIIC
+280 
-286 GTWFDYIKKEPAY
+286 EPAIMIQRM
-299 NLARIK
+299 L
-305 IDISSASDEDWKID
+305 
-319 IKKSTA
+319 
-325 SLPSYVREAVEREID
+325 
-340 LCTEASARVYN
+340 
-351 SRGNYSKS
+351 SKS
-359 NVSTP
+359 KEIFDN
-364 NLDYVWE
+364 
-371 QRKKDGRYSFYI
+371 
-383 NRKHSLLNTI
+383 H
-393 KKQLDEQGKKTLFA
+393 
-407 YLSLVENF
+407 LV
-415 APFMMSGVT
+415 V
-424 DSLQKG
+424 
-430 KNNATFD
+430 
-437 KTSLEYQIQIKE
+437 
-449 LEDKCDYA
+449 DKCDYA

-586 RETAMERFKVI
+586 RETAMERFKAI

-703 EQIEKRYER
+703 EQIEKRFER

>member
-1 MTKKIQSI
+1 MYKVVDLFAGAGGLSLGFMQTKKYDIKVAFENNPAMQKTYKKNHMGVDVRDDVCLADYDDIQKKYGKIDVVIGGPPCQGFSNANRQKNHAI
-9 PEARLLLESLRSVG
+9 SQNNMLVKQYIRAIRELSPKAFVMENVSMLRSDVHRFYLDEADNELFGQEKYEIHMQNTKLVLLDKAYMFDCAKTIARSPSAITANIWPEDCYVSLNVVYKMSKNHQKLLKTLKKHKKKLLEYADVYADERKKSDIESNDIALRS
-23 YNEET
+23 YE
-28 AIADIIDNC
+28 
-37 ISAKAHEIKIQF
+37 
-49 DWEKKRIVISDDG
+49 
-62 LGMSSKDL
+62 
-70 IENMRIGSSDPNQVR
+70 
-85 DERDLGRFGMGMK
+85 
-98 TAAFS
+98 AFS
-103 LGKKLTVVTK
+103 AIK
-113 SNSTVSNA
+113 
-121 SWDLEQIPSIGWNLI
+121 Q
-136 IRDESEISE
+136 
-145 FSSQIDEQGT
+145 FF
-155 VVIIENLD
+155 
-163 RVIDTDDEKK
+163 DEK
-173 AKNKFYRIANRT
+173 
-185 EKHLALTFHR
+185 
-195 FIEEDCLILE
+195 LE
-205 LNDIPIKAWNPFIV
+205 ADKLKDVI
-219 ENSATQELPEE
+219 
-230 SVFSDNGCIKAI
+230 
-242 IQPYVLPHKTKFA
+242 
-255 SDDDYQLAGGPKGW
+255 
-269 NYHQGIYVYRN
+269 
-280 KRLIIC
+280 
-286 GTWFDYIKKEPAY
+286 EPAIMIQRM
-299 NLARIK
+299 L
-305 IDISSASDEDWKID
+305 
-319 IKKSTA
+319 
-325 SLPSYVREAVEREID
+325 
-340 LCTEASARVYN
+340 
-351 SRGNYSKS
+351 SKS
-359 NVSTP
+359 KEIFDN
-364 NLDYVWE
+364 
-371 QRKKDGRYSFYI
+371 
-383 NRKHSLLNTI
+383 H
-393 KKQLDEQGKKTLFA
+393 
-407 YLSLVENF
+407 LV
-415 APFMMSGVT
+415 V
-424 DSLQKG
+424 
-430 KNNATFD
+430 
-437 KTSLEYQIQIKE
+437 
-449 LEDKCDYA
+449 DKCDYA

-586 RETAMERFKVI
+586 RETAMERFKAI

-703 EQIEKRYER
+703 EQIENRYER

>member
-1 MTKKIQSI
+1 MYKVVDLFAGAGGLSLGFMQTKKYDIKVAFENNPAMQKTYKKNHMGVDVRDDVCLADYDDIQKKYGKIDVVIGGPPCQGFSNANRQKNHAI
-9 PEARLLLESLRSVG
+9 SQNNMLVKQYIRAIRELRPKAFVMENVSMLRSDVHRFYLDEADNKLFDQEKYEIHMQNTKLVLLDKAYMFDCAKTIARSSSAITANIWPEDCYVSLNVVYKMSKNHQKLLKTLKKHKKKLLE
-23 YNEET
+23 Y
-28 AIADIIDNC
+28 ADVY
-37 ISAKAHEIKIQF
+37 A
-49 DWEKKRIVISDDG
+49 
-62 LGMSSKDL
+62 
-70 IENMRIGSSDPNQVR
+70 
-85 DERDLGRFGMGMK
+85 
-98 TAAFS
+98 
-103 LGKKLTVVTK
+103 
-113 SNSTVSNA
+113 
-121 SWDLEQIPSIGWNLI
+121 
-136 IRDESEISE
+136 
-145 FSSQIDEQGT
+145 
-155 VVIIENLD
+155 
-163 RVIDTDDEKK
+163 DEKK
-173 AKNKFYRIANRT
+173 KSD
-185 EKHLALTFHR
+185 
-195 FIEEDCLILE
+195 IES
-205 LNDIPIKAWNPFIV
+205 NDIALRSYEAF
-219 ENSATQELPEE
+219 SAVKQ
-230 SVFSDNGCIKAI
+230 F
-242 IQPYVLPHKTKFA
+242 
-255 SDDDYQLAGGPKGW
+255 
-269 NYHQGIYVYRN
+269 
-280 KRLIIC
+280 
-286 GTWFDYIKKEPAY
+286 FDEKLEADKLKDVIEPAIMIQRM
-299 NLARIK
+299 L
-305 IDISSASDEDWKID
+305 
-319 IKKSTA
+319 
-325 SLPSYVREAVEREID
+325 
-340 LCTEASARVYN
+340 
-351 SRGNYSKS
+351 SKS
-359 NVSTP
+359 KEIFDN
-364 NLDYVWE
+364 
-371 QRKKDGRYSFYI
+371 
-383 NRKHSLLNTI
+383 H
-393 KKQLDEQGKKTLFA
+393 
-407 YLSLVENF
+407 LV
-415 APFMMSGVT
+415 V
-424 DSLQKG
+424 
-430 KNNATFD
+430 
-437 KTSLEYQIQIKE
+437 
-449 LEDKCDYA
+449 DKCDYA

-586 RETAMERFKVI
+586 RETAMERFKAI

-703 EQIEKRYER
+703 EQIEKRFER

>member
-1 MTKKIQSI
+1 MYKVVDLFAGAGGLSLGFMQTKKYDIKVAFENNPAMQKTYKKNHMGVDVRDDVCLADYDDIQKKYGKIDVVIGGPPCQGFSNANRQKNHAI
-9 PEARLLLESLRSVG
+9 SQNNMLVKQYIRAIRELSPKAFVMENVSMLRSDVHRFYLDEADNELFGQEKYEIHMQNTKLVLLDKAYMFDCAKTIARSPSAITANIWPEDCYVSLNLVYKMSKNHQKLLKTLKKHKKKLLEYADVYADERKKSDIESNDIALRS
-23 YNEET
+23 YE
-28 AIADIIDNC
+28 
-37 ISAKAHEIKIQF
+37 
-49 DWEKKRIVISDDG
+49 
-62 LGMSSKDL
+62 
-70 IENMRIGSSDPNQVR
+70 
-85 DERDLGRFGMGMK
+85 
-98 TAAFS
+98 AFS
-103 LGKKLTVVTK
+103 AIK
-113 SNSTVSNA
+113 
-121 SWDLEQIPSIGWNLI
+121 Q
-136 IRDESEISE
+136 
-145 FSSQIDEQGT
+145 FF
-155 VVIIENLD
+155 
-163 RVIDTDDEKK
+163 DEK
-173 AKNKFYRIANRT
+173 
-185 EKHLALTFHR
+185 
-195 FIEEDCLILE
+195 LE
-205 LNDIPIKAWNPFIV
+205 ADKLKDVI
-219 ENSATQELPEE
+219 
-230 SVFSDNGCIKAI
+230 
-242 IQPYVLPHKTKFA
+242 
-255 SDDDYQLAGGPKGW
+255 
-269 NYHQGIYVYRN
+269 
-280 KRLIIC
+280 
-286 GTWFDYIKKEPAY
+286 EPAIMIQRM
-299 NLARIK
+299 L
-305 IDISSASDEDWKID
+305 
-319 IKKSTA
+319 
-325 SLPSYVREAVEREID
+325 
-340 LCTEASARVYN
+340 
-351 SRGNYSKS
+351 SKS
-359 NVSTP
+359 KEIFDN
-364 NLDYVWE
+364 
-371 QRKKDGRYSFYI
+371 
-383 NRKHSLLNTI
+383 H
-393 KKQLDEQGKKTLFA
+393 
-407 YLSLVENF
+407 LV
-415 APFMMSGVT
+415 V
-424 DSLQKG
+424 
-430 KNNATFD
+430 
-437 KTSLEYQIQIKE
+437 
-449 LEDKCDYA
+449 DKCDYA